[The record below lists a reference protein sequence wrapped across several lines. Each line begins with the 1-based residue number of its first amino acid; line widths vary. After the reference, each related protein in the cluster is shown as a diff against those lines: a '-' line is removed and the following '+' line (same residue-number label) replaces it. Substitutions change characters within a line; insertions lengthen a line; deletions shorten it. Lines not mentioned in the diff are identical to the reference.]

1 MAGWTVR
8 LALLAGATS
17 TLGGCISSPGDELA
31 SIQTLPVRQTATTA
45 AASKTDRLA
54 QLPAD
59 YQSDIADQAA
69 RDADYLNR
77 QAAVE
82 PHTLNAQA
90 AAIEAY
96 AAKRRQQ
103 IEANNTADPALANS
117 LAARKNI
124 AATQTSIYSNPKTAT
139 LETVTDAQ
147 RVALDGGKDGMRPA
161 ETLNAAENSIYS
173 GAPDDA
179 ARETASIPLPDAKD
193 VSEAQDLAL
202 AGKDVPSDKEVA
214 SADESAAD
222 NIAAALEDEAPADR
236 TAQDRSLGNIPSYDK
251 ALADV
256 HQEEPAAEPK
266 KKRLTLVDFFR
277 SKSTQTASF
286 DNSRLGKTRRLN
298 TQAIP
303 NMQTAALSDQLP
315 GVNAMMPTN
324 NLSGEEMGEDVDD
337 DQPAGLMKL
346 ASLPG
351 MLRVAPN
358 GLWMQ
363 TDRVDISCLRP
374 QLVGMLKEVEKH
386 YGRPVVVTSGYRNPS
401 HNRLVG
407 GARHS
412 LHTLC
417 AAADIQVEG
426 VSKWELADYLRS
438 IPGRGGVGTYCHTES
453 VHIDIGNERD
463 WNWRCRRR
471 RHG

>member
-1 MAGWTVR
+1 VR
-8 LALLAGATS
+8 LALLAGTMMA
-17 TLGGCISSPGDELA
+17 LGGCMSSPGDELA
-31 SIQTLPVRQTATTA
+31 SIQTLPVKQRTTSTA
-45 AASKTDRLA
+45 ARKTDRLA

-59 YQSDIADQAA
+59 YQSEIADQAA
-69 RDADYLNR
+69 RDADDLNR
-77 QAAVE
+77 QAAAE

-103 IEANNTADPALANS
+103 IEANNAADPALANS
-117 LAARKNI
+117 LVARRNI

-139 LETVTDAQ
+139 LETITDAQ
-147 RVALDGGKDGMRPA
+147 RVALDSSNNSVQPT
-161 ETLNAAENSIYS
+161 ETVNAAQNSIYS
-173 GAPDDA
+173 GTPDDA

-202 AGKDVPSDKEVA
+202 AGKKVPSETEVA
-214 SADESAAD
+214 SADDARE
-222 NIAAALEDEAPADR
+222 NIANALEDEAPADR
-236 TAQDRSLGNIPSYDK
+236 PAQDRSLGNIPSYDK
-251 ALADV
+251 ALSDV
-256 HQEEPAAEPK
+256 RQEEPAAEPK

-277 SKSTQTASF
+277 SKNTQTASF
-286 DNSRLGKTRRLN
+286 DNNRLGKTRRLN
-298 TQAIP
+298 TQNIP

-324 NLSGEEMGEDVDD
+324 NVSGEEMGEDADD

-363 TDRVDISCLRP
+363 TDRVDVRCLRP
-374 QLVGMLKEVEKH
+374 QLVNMLKQVEQH
-386 YGRPVVVTSGYRNPS
+386 YGRPAIVTSGYRNPS

-417 AAADIQVEG
+417 AAADIQVDG

-453 VHIDIGNERD
+453 VHIDIGDERD